1 MSTSRDEIRKVVAHA
16 ERLFSPEDV
25 DVAVDR
31 MAAEMN
37 AALAEKDPL
46 LLCVMTGGVVP
57 TGLLLPRLRFPLEL
71 DYLHVSRYQGQ
82 TSGGEIEWLRR
93 PHCLLSGRVV
103 VVVDD
108 VLDEGLTLSAIL
120 KACKRDGAA
129 EALTAVLVA
138 KRLQRCAGMPS
149 PNFVG
154 LETDER
160 YLFGYGMDYKN
171 YLRNAPGIFAVST

>member
-1 MSTSRDEIRKVVAHA
+1 MCDDWRRRADGAVVTSI
-16 ERLFSPEDV
+16 
-25 DVAVDR
+25 
-31 MAAEMN
+31 
-37 AALAEKDPL
+37 ALSL
-46 LLCVMTGGVVP
+46 GV
-57 TGLLLPRLRFPLEL
+57 GLPARITLP
-71 DYLHVSRYQGQ
+71 GQ
-82 TSGGEIEWLRR
+82 TSAGEIEWLRR
-93 PHCLLSGRVV
+93 PHYLLSGRVV

-138 KRLQRCAGMPS
+138 KRLERCAGMPS

-171 YLRNAPGIFAVST
+171 YLRNAPGIFAVNT

>member
-1 MSTSRDEIRKVVAHA
+1 MSASWNEIRKVVAHA

-37 AALAEKDPL
+37 AVLAEKDPL

-71 DYLHVSRYQGQ
+71 DYLHVSRYRGQ
-82 TSGGEIEWLRR
+82 TSAGEIEWLRR
-93 PHCLLSGRVV
+93 PHCPLSGRVV

-120 KACKRDGAA
+120 EACKRDGAA

-138 KRLQRCAGMPS
+138 KRLQRCAGKPS

-154 LETDER
+154 FETDER

-171 YLRNAPGIFAVST
+171 YLRNAPGIFAVSA